1 MTGSYSVSQTFSL
14 THAKHLASKVV
25 SDLYQ
30 CHNFYEEPSEAQI
43 AKYQEELIV
52 MLAGRYV
59 KAYEF
64 GFKKN
69 DQRIVSWQYQVNAS
83 GDLVGGTDDRSG
95 GIYARAAISGATH
108 FNFMS
113 YSQAWFDLSSS
124 ERDTVKSKHPVD
136 RGTGY
141 LPSDGS
147 GYWHTDRTYSS
158 AGVAI
163 ERKTFRPL

>member
-30 CHNFYEEPSEAQI
+30 CRNFYDAPSEADV
-43 AKYQEELIV
+43 AEYHEELIV
-52 MLAGRYV
+52 MLSGGYIQ
-59 KAYEF
+59 AYEF
-64 GFKKN
+64 GFEKN

-83 GDLVGGTDDRSG
+83 GDLIGGVDDRSG
-95 GIYARAAISGATH
+95 GIFATADTTGATY

-124 ERDTVKSKHPVD
+124 DRGTVKSKHQVD
-136 RGTGY
+136 RTSGY

-163 ERKTFRPL
+163 ERRTFRPL

>member
-1 MTGSYSVSQTFSL
+1 MTSSYSTSQTFTL

-25 SDLYQ
+25 SDMYQ
-30 CHNFYEEPSEAQI
+30 CRNFYGEPSEAQI
-43 AKYQEELIV
+43 VNYQEELIV
-52 MLAGRYV
+52 MLAGGYV
-59 KAYEF
+59 KEYEF

-69 DQRIVSWQYQVNAS
+69 DQRIISWQYRVNAS

-95 GIYARAAISGATH
+95 GIYARANVAGAIH

-113 YSQAWFDLSSS
+113 YTPAWFALTAS
-124 ERDTVKSKHPVD
+124 EKSTIKAKHPVS
-136 RGTGY
+136 RSTGD
-141 LPSDGS
+141 LPGDGS

-163 ERKTFRPL
+163 ERKTFRPS